1 MVDFNIYSPFSIGF
15 DETFN
20 RLEALAGAGTNYPPY
35 NVVNGRDGRTTLE
48 IALAGFS
55 SEDIGVETE
64 RNVLTVTAKKK
75 KQEKQYAHQGISNRS
90 FSKNWQLGSDVVVEN
105 VTYVDGLLT
114 IDLIKELPDKEKRKV
129 WYGEAA

>member
-1 MVDFNIYSPFSIGF
+1 MVDFNIYAHFQLDSMKHSV
-15 DETFN
+15 D
-20 RLEALAGAGTNYPPY
+20 LKLLAGAGTNYPPY

-55 SEDIGVETE
+55 SEDIGVATE
-64 RNVLTVTAKKK
+64 RNVLTVTAKKRK
-75 KQEKQYAHQGISNRS
+75 KKNYAHQGISNRS

-105 VTYVDGLLT
+105 VTYTDGLLT
-114 IDLIKELPDKEKRKV
+114 VDLVKELPDKEKRKV